1 MEAIASRV
9 SVLLV
14 SLLWSAVLSAA
25 PSCPEIEQFLLDK
38 AVGVVC
44 FHSSDLRTNNPQ
56 TTPLDNSI
64 LTFAD
69 GTPFPGLLGGIGG
82 FTPSTDR
89 TVISN
94 GPTPTSTP
102 VPGIQ
107 VAGWFADDPTK
118 RSEVPV
124 SLS

>member
-1 MEAIASRV
+1 MEEIAIRV

-44 FHSSDLRTNNPQ
+44 FHSSDLRTNNPSTTQ
-56 TTPLDNSI
+56 PTTPLDNSI

-69 GTPFPGLLGGIGG
+69 GTPTTRIVG
-82 FTPSTDR
+82 R
-89 TVISN
+89 H
-94 GPTPTSTP
+94 
-102 VPGIQ
+102 
-107 VAGWFADDPTK
+107 
-118 RSEVPV
+118 
-124 SLS
+124 